1 MLHPQHAAIP
11 YHWLSSVHCA
21 NAGKPQDE
29 TTVPGDLVLSCDLP
43 HYVVVILLPEDTA
56 LSRNLF

>member
-1 MLHPQHAAIP
+1 MLCPQHAAIL

-29 TTVPGDLVLSCDLP
+29 TTVPGGLVLSCDL
-43 HYVVVILLPEDTA
+43 VSLCGGDTTT
-56 LSRNLF
+56 